1 MGLVNL
7 KGTGTGIILEL
18 DPAVSFDVLLCE
30 IANKFR
36 ESKSF
41 LGRASMGMII
51 RGRTIYDKEENEILD
66 TISNNCNINV
76 CCVIRDDPDTDR
88 IFASYVKQPEIEQKE
103 ESSSEEDTPTITEA
117 LEKIKD
123 QAMIHYGNLRSGQ
136 ALTFDRSVVIMG
148 DVKPGASVTSDGCIF
163 VLGALRGS
171 AFAGASGD
179 EDAFVLA
186 LELDPLQIR
195 IADKIAISPDSD
207 EGPKLKFKG
216 FMKNTP
222 EKKTEVAYVFEG
234 HIIKDV
240 YGAAFLRDNR
250 FI

>member
-7 KGTGTGIILEL
+7 KGTGSGIILEL
-18 DPAVSFDVLLCE
+18 DPAVSFDILLGE

-41 LGRASMGMII
+41 LGKASMGMII

-66 TISNNCNINV
+66 AISNNCNINV

-88 IFASYVKQPEIEQKE
+88 IFASYVKQPEIQEEEEDSDKE
-103 ESSSEEDTPTITEA
+103 EAPAITEA

-123 QAMIHYGNLRSGQ
+123 QATIHYGTLRSGQ
-136 ALTFDRSVVIMG
+136 TLTVDKSIVIMG

-179 EDAFVLA
+179 EDAFVLS
-186 LELDPLQIR
+186 LDLDPLQIR

-216 FMKNTP
+216 FKKSTT
-222 EKKTEVAYVFEG
+222 EKKTEVAYIYEG
-234 HIIKDV
+234 HIIKEV

>member
-18 DPAVSFDVLLCE
+18 DPVASFDVLIKE

-66 TISNNCNINV
+66 TISNNCNIDV

-88 IFASYVKQPEIEQKE
+88 IFASYVKQPEIQQIENDE
-103 ESSSEEDTPTITEA
+103 EEAAITDA
-117 LEKIKD
+117 LEKLKD
-123 QAMIHYGNLRSGQ
+123 QAAIHYGNLRSGQ
-136 ALTFDRSVVIMG
+136 ALNYDRSVVIMG
-148 DVKPGASVTSDGCIF
+148 DVKPGASVTSDGSIF

-171 AFAGASGD
+171 AFAGAKGD

-216 FMKNTP
+216 FMKNTT
-222 EKKTEVAYVFEG
+222 EKKTEVAYIFEG

-240 YGAAFLRDNR
+240 YGSAFLRDNR

>member
-18 DPAVSFDVLLCE
+18 NSSASFDVLIDE
-30 IANKFR
+30 IAKKFR

-51 RGRTIYDKEENEILD
+51 RGRNICDKEENEILD
-66 TISNNCNINV
+66 VISANCNINV
-76 CCVIRDDPDTDR
+76 CCVLRDDPDTDR
-88 IFASYVKQPEIEQKE
+88 IFASYVKQPEVQH
-103 ESSSEEDTPTITEA
+103 SEEKTVEEEPSIDEA
-117 LEKIKD
+117 LEKLKE
-123 QAMIHYGNLRSGQ
+123 QAIIHYGTLRSGRT
-136 ALTFDRSVVIMG
+136 LVSEKSIVIMG
-148 DVKPGASVTSDGCIF
+148 DVKPGASVTSDGNIF
-163 VLGALRGS
+163 VLGSLRGS
-171 AFAGASGD
+171 AFSGASGD
-179 EDAFVLA
+179 EDTFVMA

-216 FMKNTP
+216 FKKSEP
-222 EKKTEVAYVFEG
+222 EKKAEVAYILDG
-234 HIIKDV
+234 HIIKEV
-240 YGAAFLRDNR
+240 YDSAFLRDNR

>member
-1 MGLVNL
+1 MGSVNL
-7 KGTGTGIILEL
+7 KGTGSGIILEL
-18 DPAVSFDVLLCE
+18 DPTVSFDILIGE

-88 IFASYVKQPEIEQKE
+88 IFASYVKQPEIQQEEEESKE
-103 ESSSEEDTPTITEA
+103 EAPSITEA
-117 LEKIKD
+117 LEKLKD
-123 QAMIHYGNLRSGQ
+123 QATIHYGNLRSGQ
-136 ALTFDRSVVIMG
+136 ELNFDRSVVIMG

-163 VLGALRGS
+163 VLGSLRGS

-186 LELDPLQIR
+186 LEMDPLQIR

-222 EKKTEVAYVFEG
+222 EKKTEVAYIFDG